1 MRMKKSEL
9 KEKVN
14 RTADILSEMLKGED
28 KNMEINV
35 TCGMVKKNFTAKLSK
50 QMTLDYYTEENA
62 EVPYFHVLD
71 VVIDKRAF
79 TATEKNLFPEDPA
92 SLAVKIHRTYKDIT
106 EPDSHKMW

>member
-14 RTADILSEMLKGED
+14 RTANILSEMLKGED
-28 KNMEINV
+28 KNMEVNV
-35 TCGMVKKNFTAKLSK
+35 TYGMLGTGDFKAQLTK

-79 TATEKNLFPEDPA
+79 TYTEKNLFPEGPA
-92 SLAVKIHRTYKDIT
+92 SLAVKIHRRYKDMA
-106 EPDSHKMW
+106 E

>member
-14 RTADILSEMLKGED
+14 RTADILSHLLEGED
-28 KNMEINV
+28 ESMEVNV
-35 TCGMVKKNFTAKLSK
+35 TYGMLGKKDFNAQLSK

-62 EVPYFHVLD
+62 EVPYFHVFD

-79 TATEKNLFPEDPA
+79 IATEKNLFPEDPA
-92 SLAVKIHRTYKDIT
+92 SLAIRIHRAYKDMA
-106 EPDSHKMW
+106 E